1 LDNLNPTKAPR
12 VRKELLDADYLNKL
26 SDKDL
31 EWYAKFMSE
40 WAGANIKKSKKT
52 KRPLTRH
59 LHKSNAKAKEIF
71 DANNHRNND
80 VHGVTKAN
88 GLLYDISKERDY
100 ITNPS
105 LTEDAL
111 IAMIDNK
118 DVIPPETED

>member
-1 LDNLNPTKAPR
+1 M
-12 VRKELLDADYLNKL
+12 RKELLDADYLNKL

-52 KRPLTRH
+52 NAPLTRH
-59 LHKSNAKAKEIF
+59 MHRSNKQAKEIF
-71 DANNHRNND
+71 DANNKRNND
-80 VHGVTKAN
+80 VFGVTKAN
-88 GLLYDISKERDY
+88 NLLYDIAVEKDGWDL
-100 ITNPS
+100 TNHN

-118 DVIPPETED
+118 DVMPPDEDDDLE